1 MLNCPIKNGNLS
13 NHITQSFFSHHSLQ
27 NFISSFSLH
36 FSFLTAAIG
45 DSDIIIIAFNTVSNS
60 LHHFIVSFNPG
71 DIYIKGMLPKTA
83 EEICALWGT
92 EFQIVYPLFEQK
104 LLRAF

>member
-1 MLNCPIKNGNLS
+1 M
-13 NHITQSFFSHHSLQ
+13 QSFFSHHSLQ

-36 FSFLTAAIG
+36 
-45 DSDIIIIAFNTVSNS
+45 
-60 LHHFIVSFNPG
+60 HFIVSFNPD

-104 LLRAF
+104 LLHAF

>member
-1 MLNCPIKNGNLS
+1 MINYPVRNGNLS
-13 NHITQSFFSHHSLQ
+13 NHITQSIFSHYSLQ
-27 NFISSFSLH
+27 NFISRFSLH

-45 DSDIIIIAFNTVSNS
+45 DSNIIIIAFSTVGNS
-60 LHHFIVSFNPG
+60 LHHFIVSFNPD
-71 DIYIKGMLPKTA
+71 DIYINGMLPKTA
-83 EEICALWGT
+83 EEIYALWGT